1 MTETDEEAV
10 VAKDARVT
18 GEVVVDKT
26 ATEHTQKVRDTVRK
40 TEVEVEEVAAG
51 GTTTKTTPR
60 K

>member
-1 MTETDEEAV
+1 M
-10 VAKDARVT
+10 T

-51 GTTTKTTPR
+51 TAGTTTKTTPR